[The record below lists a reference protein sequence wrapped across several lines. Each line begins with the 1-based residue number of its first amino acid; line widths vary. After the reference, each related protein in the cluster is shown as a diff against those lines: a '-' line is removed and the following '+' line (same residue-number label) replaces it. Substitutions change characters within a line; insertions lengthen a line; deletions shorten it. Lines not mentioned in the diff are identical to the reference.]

1 MQSTI
6 RVTEFYDVLDVAHS
20 RAMDTSSNPPT
31 ITDTTTMPSHNTVLN
46 ADKGIPDTTMTNTFS
61 GFNNFPIIEARSSI
75 QNPNAMPKPSQYA
88 IIKGQVKAPQA
99 QSNISISDD
108 GAITCYPPNVSV
120 PYWNRIVF
128 RTFDYE
134 YNPTVL
140 DDGQIPP
147 TYSYNPYVD
156 YLNTFAIRKAD
167 AYYDVVQDDVLIDGL
182 YANQTNPTIFNYDNA
197 PLFVKY
203 DQYQSRSKVVFAS
216 TDRNH
221 PHDIE
226 FKFGYQHGQME
237 PIRLTLSPTANTP
250 FIKTATAGSVIT
262 TTKYNPCYTR
272 QDMEELL
279 TKCYWS
285 IEWIYD
291 PPVKE

>member
-6 RVTEFYDVLDVAHS
+6 RVTEFYDVIDVKNTYTNA
-20 RAMDTSSNPPT
+20 TLSSLSTTEIPLHTTVVEANKKVVPPS
-31 ITDTTTMPSHNTVLN
+31 I
-46 ADKGIPDTTMTNTFS
+46 TNTFS
-61 GFNNFPIIEARSSI
+61 GFNNFPIANADSSI
-75 QNPNAMPKPSQYA
+75 QNPNALTPQSQYTA
-88 IIKGQVKAPQA
+88 ITGQVKAPQA
-99 QSNISISDD
+99 QSNISISED

-120 PYWNRIVF
+120 PYWNRIIF

-134 YNPTVL
+134 YNPKVL

-147 TYSYNPYVD
+147 TYSYNPYID

-182 YANQTNPTIFNYDNA
+182 YANQTNPTIYNYDNA

-237 PIRLTLSPTANTP
+237 PIRLTLSPTANNP
-250 FIKTATAGSVIT
+250 FRDQDSANNV
-262 TTKYNPCYTR
+262 KYNQHYTR
-272 QDMEELL
+272 KDMEELL

-291 PPVKE
+291 PPTKE

>member
-6 RVTEFYDVLDVAHS
+6 RVTEFYDVIDVKN
-20 RAMDTSSNPPT
+20 TY
-31 ITDTTTMPSHNTVLN
+31 TDVTLSELSTTEIPLHTTTVEANKKVVAPS
-46 ADKGIPDTTMTNTFS
+46 ITNTFS
-61 GFNNFPIIEARSSI
+61 GFNNFPITDAISSI
-75 QNPNAMPKPSQYA
+75 QNPNALTPQSQYTT
-88 IIKGQVKAPQA
+88 ITGQVKAPQA

-134 YNPTVL
+134 YNPKVL
-140 DDGQIPP
+140 DDGVIPP
-147 TYSYNPYVD
+147 SYYYNKYTD

-167 AYYDVVQDDVLIDGL
+167 AYYDVVQDNVLIDGL

-237 PIRLTLSPTANTP
+237 PIRLTLSPTANNP
-250 FIKTATAGSVIT
+250 FRDQDSSHNI
-262 TTKYNPCYTR
+262 KYNQHYTR
-272 QDMEELL
+272 QDIEELL

-291 PPVKE
+291 PPQKE

>member
-6 RVTEFYDVLDVAHS
+6 RVTEFYDVIDVKNTYTNA
-20 RAMDTSSNPPT
+20 TLSSLSTTEIPLHTTVVEANKKVVPPS
-31 ITDTTTMPSHNTVLN
+31 I
-46 ADKGIPDTTMTNTFS
+46 TNTFS
-61 GFNNFPIIEARSSI
+61 GFNNFPITNPDSSI
-75 QNPNAMPKPSQYA
+75 QNPQALTPQSQYTT
-88 IIKGQVKAPQA
+88 ITGQVKAPQA
-99 QSNISISDD
+99 QSNISISED
-108 GAITCYPPNVSV
+108 GTVTCYPPNVSV

-134 YNPTVL
+134 YNPKL
-140 DDGQIPP
+140 LSDGAIPP
-147 TYSYNPYVD
+147 SYSYNKYTD
-156 YLNTFAIRKAD
+156 YLNTFANRKAD
-167 AYYDVVQDDVLIDGL
+167 AYYNSTTSTVGVYVNVPLS
-182 YANQTNPTIFNYDNA
+182 TTIPMIYNYDNA

-237 PIRLTLSPTANTP
+237 PIRLTLSPTANNP
-250 FIKTATAGSVIT
+250 FRDQNTANNY
-262 TTKYNPCYTR
+262 KYNQSYTR
-272 QDMEELL
+272 KDIEELL

-285 IEWIYD
+285 IEWICD
-291 PPVKE
+291 KVSGN